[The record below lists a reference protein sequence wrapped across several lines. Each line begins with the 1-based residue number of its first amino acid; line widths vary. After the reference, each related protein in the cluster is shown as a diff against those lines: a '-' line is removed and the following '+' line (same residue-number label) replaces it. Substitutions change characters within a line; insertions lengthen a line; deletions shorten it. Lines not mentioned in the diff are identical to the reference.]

1 MDSSRNL
8 FKDRP
13 LKNCIE
19 HLEELLASSED
30 KENVLPA
37 LNALIENL
45 IESNRMF
52 DIASIYIFL
61 KSAAA
66 NGKEIGFCFE
76 HANRI
81 LKQNINDLF
90 TKSITYNNTELR
102 ETFSDILGNDTGR
115 LMELVSFIFRKY
127 RLFEMKFSDNIH
139 KQLIKVAEKDIHSFI
154 EHADS
159 NFLAFY
165 LSTLPELSFVSRDHI
180 ERWIH
185 IILYQID
192 GAGYTQKILDAMG
205 IHPSFNFLLIFML
218 SPREHDRFRALSTMK
233 EALSLKRRDNGF
245 RNLFV
250 KNSPYFIRKAVIES
264 AFYDFHEIPIAHK
277 ELFSQLICFTDGKP
291 VKDVIIPLL
300 KTENAGKYRKI
311 TESKLAFVPAIGN
324 FADEIPDLKPLL
336 TLILRDP
343 GVEIE
348 VKEAVRK
355 IVYGKNER

>member
-1 MDSSRNL
+1 MNTEKDF
-8 FKDRP
+8 FKGKP
-13 LKNCIE
+13 LQNCIE
-19 HLEELLASSED
+19 YLEKLLASSEE
-30 KENVLPA
+30 KEYTLPA
-37 LNALIENL
+37 LNALIMNL
-45 IESNRMF
+45 IESNRLF

-66 NGKEIGFCFE
+66 NNREIGFFYE

-81 LKQNINDLF
+81 LKHNINDLF

-102 ETFSDILGNDTGR
+102 ETFSDILGTDTGR

-127 RLFEMKFSDNIH
+127 RLFDMKFSDNIH

-165 LSTLPELSFVSRDHI
+165 LSTLPELSFVSHDHI

-192 GAGYTQKILDAMG
+192 GERYTQKILDAMR

-218 SPREHDRFRALSTMK
+218 SPREHDRFRALSTM
-233 EALSLKRRDNGF
+233 ENALSQRRRDNAF
-245 RNLFV
+245 RNIFV
-250 KNSPYFIRKAVIES
+250 KNSPYFIKKAIVES

-291 VKDVIIPLL
+291 VKEVIIPLL
-300 KTENAGKYRKI
+300 KTENPEKDRKI
-311 TESKLAFVPAIGN
+311 TESKLAFVPVIAAFIDD
-324 FADEIPDLKPLL
+324 FPDLKPML
-336 TLILRDP
+336 TMILRDP
-343 GVEIE
+343 GIEIE
-348 VKEAVRK
+348 VKEALRK
-355 IVYGKNER
+355 IVYGTK